1 MQVQTLRILV
11 ALMLTLVVM
20 MYFHTTKEKE
30 FYSKSAE
37 PAVAQILTQISDWKK
52 QSLMLQLA
60 HEAKEQVSDEQLE
73 NLLELYRAFGRYRS
87 IEELEFSRT
96 VSAFSLIGEKHINYS
111 GTANF
116 DAGLVSLNIT
126 LVERG
131 GFFQI
136 YNFALAKKG

>member
-1 MQVQTLRILV
+1 MRIQTLRMVV
-11 ALMLTLVVM
+11 ALLLTLVVM
-20 MYFHTTKEKE
+20 LYFHTTKEKE
-30 FYSKSAE
+30 LYSKSAE
-37 PAVAQILTQISDWKK
+37 PAVAQILTQISNWEK

-60 HEAKEQVSDEQLE
+60 PEAKESVTDEQLE
-73 NLLELYRAFGRYRS
+73 NLLELYKTFGRYRS
-87 IEELEFSRT
+87 IEELDFSRT
-96 VSAFSLIGEKHINYS
+96 VSAFSLLGEKHINYS
-111 GTANF
+111 GSANF

>member
-1 MQVQTLRILV
+1 MQVQTLRIVV
-11 ALMLTLVVM
+11 ALLLTLVVM

-73 NLLELYRAFGRYRS
+73 SLLELYRAFGRYRS